1 MLLDRSF
8 LRFLPRFATLLS
20 LYSSKHLL
28 PSLSATM
35 STLQTAS
42 TAIFYEQHAKFKA
55 LYGLQMNWTLIRT
68 EDEEELGSMQVAKR
82 VTKKDWGMLK
92 EVKVVESKKRHDH
105 SFEDD
110 MLSRSFMNQT
120 IVSQKEVEGEPEEPS
135 MVQEQVGAAEA
146 EVKLEAKVL
155 DAIVEEVKEEMENT
169 QKVE

>member
-68 EDEEELGSMQVAKR
+68 EDEEDSGSMQVAKR

-92 EVKVVESKKRHDH
+92 EVKVFESKKRHDH

-135 MVQEQVGAAEA
+135 IAQGQVGAAEA
-146 EVKLEAKVL
+146 GVKLEA
-155 DAIVEEVKEEMENT
+155 
-169 QKVE
+169 

>member
-1 MLLDRSF
+1 M
-8 LRFLPRFATLLS
+8 
-20 LYSSKHLL
+20 
-28 PSLSATM
+28 SA
-35 STLQTAS
+35 LQTAS

-68 EDEEELGSMQVAKR
+68 EDEDDLGSMQVAKR

-120 IVSQKEVEGEPEEPS
+120 IVSQKEVEPGEPEEPS
-135 MVQEQVGAAEA
+135 IVQEQVGAAEA
-146 EVKLEAKVL
+146 EVKVL